1 VSAPLGKAASPDP
14 YAWGMRK
21 ALLSAS
27 AAVVVLVGC
36 GGSSATDRPPPQA
49 ANHKLYVICSG
60 KPRYCA
66 VADTTGPHPEWV
78 SADELGPAQ
87 ARRFR
92 RFVGAGSLPLPP

>member
-1 VSAPLGKAASPDP
+1 
-14 YAWGMRK
+14 MRK

-27 AAVVVLVGC
+27 AAVAVLVGC
-36 GGSSATDRPPPQA
+36 GGAGATDRPPPQA
-49 ANHKLYVICSG
+49 AKHKLYVVCSG

-78 SADELGPAQ
+78 SADELDPTQ

-92 RFVGAGSLPLPP
+92 RLVGVGSVPLPP

>member
-1 VSAPLGKAASPDP
+1 
-14 YAWGMRK
+14 MRK

-27 AAVVVLVGC
+27 AAVVVLAGC

-49 ANHKLYVICSG
+49 AGHKLYVVCSG

-66 VADTTGPHPEWV
+66 VADTTSPHPEWV
-78 SADELGPAQ
+78 SADELGPRQ

-92 RFVGAGSLPLPP
+92 RLVGVGSVPLPP